1 MSARNLDKHNRF
13 RCITVGFRV
22 SPEEH
27 EHINKAVAMSGLSK
41 QEYCYRRCLGR
52 DIVVQNEKISVLVVE
67 PEKKPYA
74 KEISSGLSSLQH
86 EVGGYI
92 QAVYPY
98 EEPVAIICDEEAKL
112 KGSELNRV
120 LRDEDGHIYDVVAG
134 TFLIVGLGE
143 SEFTSLTPEH
153 MKQFKEKFDTPE
165 MFMRINGKLVV
176 LPMEDERAKA
186 KKPSVLQKL
195 KDAKADLPKKSPG
208 KAKEAEL

>member
-1 MSARNLDKHNRF
+1 MD
-13 RCITVGFRV
+13 
-22 SPEEH
+22 
-27 EHINKAVAMSGLSK
+27 
-41 QEYCYRRCLGR
+41 
-52 DIVVQNEKISVLVVE
+52 NEKISVLVVE

-120 LRDEDGHIYDVVAG
+120 LRDEDGQIYDVVAG

-143 SEFTSLTPEH
+143 EDFSSLTPEH

-165 MFMRINGKLVV
+165 MFMKMNGKLIVI
-176 LPMEDERAKA
+176 PMEDESLKA
-186 KKPSVLQKL
+186 KKPSVLRKL
-195 KDAKADLPKKSPG
+195 SDMKDTEISKGIKKPQ
-208 KAKEAEL
+208 AKEER

>member
-1 MSARNLDKHNRF
+1 MD
-13 RCITVGFRV
+13 
-22 SPEEH
+22 
-27 EHINKAVAMSGLSK
+27 
-41 QEYCYRRCLGR
+41 
-52 DIVVQNEKISVLVVE
+52 NEKISVLVVE

-92 QAVYPY
+92 QAVYPD

-120 LRDEDGHIYDVVAG
+120 LRDEDGQIYDVVAG

-143 SEFTSLTPEH
+143 DDFTSLTPEH
-153 MKQFKEKFDTPE
+153 MKQFKEKFETPE

-176 LPMEDERAKA
+176 LPMEERPKE
-186 KKPSVLQKL
+186 KKPSVLKKL
-195 KDAKADLPKKSPG
+195 NEAKKDLPQKSPT

>member
-1 MSARNLDKHNRF
+1 MD
-13 RCITVGFRV
+13 
-22 SPEEH
+22 
-27 EHINKAVAMSGLSK
+27 
-41 QEYCYRRCLGR
+41 
-52 DIVVQNEKISVLVVE
+52 NEKISVLVVE

-92 QAVYPY
+92 QVVYPY

-120 LRDEDGHIYDVVAG
+120 LRDEDGKIYDVVAG

-143 SEFTSLTPEH
+143 EDFASLTPEH

-165 MFMRINGKLVV
+165 MFMRLNGKLVV
-176 LPMEDERAKA
+176 LPMEEERPKT

-195 KDAKADLPKKSPG
+195 NDMKGVEPSASAKKPH
-208 KAKEAEL
+208 AKEER

>member
-1 MSARNLDKHNRF
+1 MD
-13 RCITVGFRV
+13 
-22 SPEEH
+22 
-27 EHINKAVAMSGLSK
+27 
-41 QEYCYRRCLGR
+41 
-52 DIVVQNEKISVLVVE
+52 NEKISVLVVE

-112 KGSELNRV
+112 KGSDWNRV
-120 LRDEDGHIYDVVAG
+120 LRDEDGKIYDVIAG

-143 SEFTSLTPEH
+143 EDFASLKPEH

-165 MFMRINGKLVV
+165 MFMRLNGKLVV
-176 LPMEDERAKA
+176 FSMEEERAKA

-195 KDAKADLPKKSPG
+195 NDMKGVEPSTGAKKPH
-208 KAKEAEL
+208 AKEER

>member
-1 MSARNLDKHNRF
+1 MD
-13 RCITVGFRV
+13 
-22 SPEEH
+22 
-27 EHINKAVAMSGLSK
+27 
-41 QEYCYRRCLGR
+41 
-52 DIVVQNEKISVLVVE
+52 NEKISVLVVE

-120 LRDEDGHIYDVVAG
+120 LRDEDGQIYDVVAG

-143 SEFTSLTPEH
+143 DDFTSLAPEH

-165 MFMRINGKLVV
+165 MFMRLNGKLVV
-176 LPMEDERAKA
+176 LPMEEERVKA

-195 KDAKADLPKKSPG
+195 NDMKGMDSPTGAKKPH
-208 KAKEAEL
+208 AKEER

>member
-1 MSARNLDKHNRF
+1 MD
-13 RCITVGFRV
+13 
-22 SPEEH
+22 
-27 EHINKAVAMSGLSK
+27 
-41 QEYCYRRCLGR
+41 
-52 DIVVQNEKISVLVVE
+52 NEKISVLVVE

-120 LRDEDGHIYDVVAG
+120 LRDEDGKIYDVVAG

-143 SEFTSLTPEH
+143 DDFTSLTPEH

-165 MFMRINGKLVV
+165 MFMKINGKLVV
-176 LPMEDERAKA
+176 LPMEERAKA

-195 KDAKADLPKKSPG
+195 KEAQADLPKKSPG

>member
-1 MSARNLDKHNRF
+1 MD
-13 RCITVGFRV
+13 
-22 SPEEH
+22 
-27 EHINKAVAMSGLSK
+27 
-41 QEYCYRRCLGR
+41 
-52 DIVVQNEKISVLVVE
+52 NEKISVLVVE

-74 KEISSGLSSLQH
+74 KEISAGLSSLQH

-120 LRDEDGHIYDVVAG
+120 LRDEDGQIYDVVAG

-153 MKQFKEKFDTPE
+153 MKQFKEKFETPE
-165 MFMRINGKLVV
+165 IFMRLNGKLVV
-176 LPMEDERAKA
+176 LPMEERPKA

-195 KDAKADLPKKSPG
+195 NEMRGVESPAGTKKPHS
-208 KAKEAEL
+208 KEER